1 MKEPMNKMKSLRV
14 PRNPLAR
21 LQELEAEMTPAVAAG
36 PSGAAG
42 HPETPRSSDA
52 RTHAPTNER
61 TSERTLAATDERANG
76 RANAATQERTHAR
89 TKEPDGAEKA
99 ALAQLLA
106 TPLEP
111 GLLTGPFQAGTVR
124 MPSELWKRVGWIA
137 SFTGRTKQEIIGEA
151 LLAYLERLKD
161 EAR

>member
-1 MKEPMNKMKSLRV
+1 MNKMKSLRV

-21 LQELEAEMTPAVAAG
+21 LQELEAEVAPAMAAG

-42 HPETPRSSDA
+42 HTEIPSSSDA
-52 RTHAPTNER
+52 RMHAPANER
-61 TSERTLAATDERANG
+61 TSERTRAATEERTSG
-76 RANAATQERTHAR
+76 RANAGTHAR
-89 TKEPDGAEKA
+89 TKEPDGVEKA

-111 GLLTGPFQAGTVR
+111 GLLHGPFQAGTVR

-151 LLAYLERLKD
+151 LWSYLERLRN
-161 EAR
+161 ETR

>member
-1 MKEPMNKMKSLRV
+1 MNKMKSLRV

-42 HPETPRSSDA
+42 HQETPRSSDS
-52 RTHAPTNER
+52 RTNAPTNER
-61 TSERTLAATDERANG
+61 TLERTRAATDERANG
-76 RANAATQERTHAR
+76 RANAGTHAR
-89 TKEPDGAEKA
+89 TKEPDGVEKA

-111 GLLTGPFQAGTVR
+111 GLLHGPFQAGTVR
-124 MPSELWKRVGWIA
+124 MPTELWKRVGWIA

-151 LLAYLERLKD
+151 LLAYLERLRN
-161 EAR
+161 ETR